1 VTVAQAQSDTASSG
15 GQAVGPSAVEASGLC
30 LRLDD
35 REILCDVHLDVP
47 VGAAVA
53 LLGANGAGKSTLL
66 RVLGTLTSPS
76 EGRLRLFGQ
85 DVAAGNVAIRSRIG
99 LISHQPMLY
108 RDLTVGENLEFFGKL
123 YGVPGPRRRA
133 AELLDLVGLT
143 DRRDDAVKTLSRGMV
158 QRAAIARALMH
169 QPDLLLADE
178 PFDGLDAPSVAA
190 LAGLL
195 AQLRGAGKTLVV
207 ANHDIRQSLE
217 LSDRAVVLRRGR
229 VVLDEAVARL
239 DEQAVL
245 KELVGP

>member
-1 VTVAQAQSDTASSG
+1 MTVTQAQPDAASSA
-15 GQAVGPSAVEASGLC
+15 GQAANPSAVEATGLC
-30 LRLDD
+30 LSLDD
-35 REILCDVHLDVP
+35 REVLCDVHLDVP
-47 VGAAVA
+47 AGAAVA

-66 RVLGTLTSPS
+66 RVLGTLTPPTA
-76 EGRLRLFGQ
+76 GRLRLFGQ
-85 DVAAGNVAIRSRIG
+85 DVSGHSVAIRSRIG

-123 YGVPGPRRRA
+123 YGVPAPRRRA
-133 AELLDLVGLT
+133 AELLDLVGLV
-143 DRRDDAVKTLSRGMV
+143 DRRDQAVKTLSRGMV

-178 PFDGLDAPSVAA
+178 PFDGLDAPSA
-190 LAGLL
+190 AGLADL
-195 AQLRGAGKTLVV
+195 LVQLRQAGRTIIV

-229 VVLDEAVARL
+229 VVLDQAVRGL
-239 DEQAVL
+239 DEQAVM